1 MLAGAEV
8 PLYLN
13 DTSCFKLI
21 TEADVNEKNA
31 IGRTGTR
38 EDSHDRGSECACVC
52 GLGQGVGGRGG

>member
-21 TEADVNEKNA
+21 TGADVKGRGT
-31 IGRTGTR
+31 IGGTGTR
-38 EDSHDRGSECACVC
+38 EDSHDG
-52 GLGQGVGGRGG
+52 GLGAGSIKIYF

>member
-21 TEADVNEKNA
+21 TEADVNEKN
-31 IGRTGTR
+31 ISDGTGDT
-38 EDSHDRGSECACVC
+38 
-52 GLGQGVGGRGG
+52 